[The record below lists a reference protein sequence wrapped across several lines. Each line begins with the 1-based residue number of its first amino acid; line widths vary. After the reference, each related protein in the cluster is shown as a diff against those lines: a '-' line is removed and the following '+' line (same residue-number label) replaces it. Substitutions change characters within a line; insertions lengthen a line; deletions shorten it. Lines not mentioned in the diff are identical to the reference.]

1 MQTTADAI
9 PMPQALHQVTRFGPE
24 LLGLLAVGL
33 FAANMAAGKRSNEAL
48 AIKWARMFC
57 GDGAVLER
65 NFAQIIARA
74 DGGSEVR
81 RHADLSASAGG
92 MIASHI
98 TAVGNGVIATR
109 RRRRRACVIAKH
121 SMRRGRGVI
130 GCMQQLQQLMPCQG
144 QSRSNVAAVCAQC
157 YPTWTLCGTG

>member
-1 MQTTADAI
+1 MILQLLLVPLAASARRSRVRKDPRKKA
-9 PMPQALHQVTRFGPE
+9 PPVDQYRCPVPLPQALHQVTRFGPE

-33 FAANMAAGKRSNEAL
+33 FVANMAAGKRSNEAL

-81 RHADLSASAGG
+81 RRQIHEHLQ
-92 MIASHI
+92 
-98 TAVGNGVIATR
+98 
-109 RRRRRACVIAKH
+109 AK
-121 SMRRGRGVI
+121 
-130 GCMQQLQQLMPCQG
+130 
-144 QSRSNVAAVCAQC
+144 
-157 YPTWTLCGTG
+157 